1 MSDNEIIELIKAN
14 REDKALVKLYKLYP
28 TIQRFLINNGACKE
42 EALDVYQDALY
53 ILCKKVKEGNFQLTA
68 QLSTYLFSVCKL
80 LWKKEMTKKNKTVNI
95 SIDLPAEEQSD
106 ISEHENKMN
115 LAEQALGN
123 LGEKCI
129 EILKAFYH
137 EGMRMEKIAQV
148 FGFSSEKVAKNQKY
162 KCLERAKLK
171 YAELANTEL

>member
-1 MSDNEIIELIKAN
+1 MSDNEIIELIKAG

-28 TIQRFLINNGACKE
+28 SIQRFLMNNGASKD

-53 ILCKKVKEGNFQLTA
+53 ILCKKVKEGYFTLSA
-68 QLSTYLFSVCKL
+68 QLSTYLYSVCKL
-80 LWKKEMTKKNKTVNI
+80 LWKQEQAKNSKTINI
-95 SIDLPAEEQSD
+95 SIDLPEEEQNN
-106 ISEHENKMN
+106 IAEYENKLTM
-115 LAEQALGN
+115 AEQALEN

-137 EGMRMEKIAQV
+137 QGMRMEKIAQV

-171 YAELANTEL
+171 YAELANTNH